1 MRALLALA
9 LLVWSA
15 PLLAQSSD
23 PDSESM
29 TAEQF
34 EASLDF
40 QQGDIPL
47 GDGVATLHVPEGY
60 RYLAP
65 DDAARLLTEGWGNP
79 PGGSTLGMLFPADV
93 SPLNDEGWGVVIT
106 FDEDGYV
113 DDEEAAEIDYAKLL
127 REMREGMAE
136 ENEERARLG
145 YESLALIGWA
155 APPRYDSAANKLYWA
170 KELKF
175 GDAEDH
181 TLNYNIRVLGRRGVL
196 VLNAVA
202 SMDQLEPIEADMRN
216 VLDLVEFNPGHRYAD
231 FVPGTDKVAAY
242 GIGALIAGKVAAK
255 AGFFKVILAGLLAMK
270 KVVIVAVLGIGA
282 AIRGFFQRR
291 RAQTA

>member
-1 MRALLALA
+1 
-9 LLVWSA
+9 
-15 PLLAQSSD
+15 
-23 PDSESM
+23 M

-93 SPLNDEGWGVVIT
+93 SPLSDEGWGVVIT

-255 AGFFKVILAGLLAMK
+255 AGLFKVILAGLLAMK
-270 KVVIVAVLGIGA
+270 KFVIVAVLGIGA
-282 AIRGFFQRR
+282 VIKGFFQRR
-291 RAQTA
+291 KAQTA

>member
-1 MRALLALA
+1 MRALFAVVLLLSTHPVLAF
-9 LLVWSA
+9 
-15 PLLAQSSD
+15 AQSSE
-23 PDSESM
+23 PEPM

-40 QQGDIPL
+40 RQGDITL
-47 GDGVATLHVPEGY
+47 ADGVATIHVSERY
-60 RYLAP
+60 RYLGP

-79 PGGSTLGMLFPADV
+79 PGGETLGMLFPADI
-93 SPLNDEGWGVVIT
+93 SPLSEEGWGVVIT

-113 DDEEAAEIDYAKLL
+113 EDDEAAEIDYAKLL
-127 REMREGMAE
+127 DEMREGMAE
-136 ENEERARLG
+136 ENEERERLG
-145 YESLALIGWA
+145 YETLSLVGWA
-155 APPRYDSAANKLYWA
+155 APPHYDSAANKLYWA
-170 KELKF
+170 KELRF
-175 GDAEDH
+175 GDADVN

-202 SMDQLEPIEADMRN
+202 SMDQLEPIEADMQH

-231 FVPGTDKVAAY
+231 FIPGTDRVAAY

-255 AGFFKVILAGLLAMK
+255 AGFFKVLLAGLLAMK
-270 KVVIVAVLGIGA
+270 KLVVVAVLGIGA

-291 RAQTA
+291 KTQTA

>member
-23 PDSESM
+23 PDSEAM

-40 QQGDIPL
+40 RQGDIPL

-60 RYLAP
+60 RYLGP

-93 SPLNDEGWGVVIT
+93 SPLSDEGWGVVIT

-113 DDEEAAEIDYAKLL
+113 DDEEAAEIDYATLL

-136 ENEERARLG
+136 ENEERVRLG
-145 YESLALIGWA
+145 YETLALIGWA

-255 AGFFKVILAGLLAMK
+255 AGLFKVILAGLLAMK
-270 KVVIVAVLGIGA
+270 KFVIVAVLGIGA
-282 AIRGFFQRR
+282 VIKGLLQRR
-291 RAQTA
+291 RTQTT

>member
-1 MRALLALA
+1 MRAILAVSLLL
-9 LLVWSA
+9 SA
-15 PLLAQSSD
+15 QPLLAQSAE
-23 PDSESM
+23 PDAEAM

-34 EASLDF
+34 EASLNY
-40 QQGDIPL
+40 QQGDITIA
-47 GDGVATLHVPEGY
+47 DGVATLHVSDGY
-60 RYLAP
+60 RYLGP

-79 PGGSTLGMLFPADV
+79 PGGRTLGMLFPADV
-93 SPLNDEGWGVVIT
+93 SPLSEEGWGVVIT

-113 DDEEAAEIDYAKLL
+113 DDEEAAEIDYASLL

-136 ENEERARLG
+136 ENEERERLG
-145 YESLALIGWA
+145 YETLTLVGWA

-170 KELKF
+170 KELHF
-175 GDAEDH
+175 SGSEGN
-181 TLNYNIRVLGRRGVL
+181 TLNYNIRALGRRGVL

-231 FVPGTDKVAAY
+231 YVPGTDKVAAY

-255 AGFFKVILAGLLAMK
+255 AGLFKVILAGLVAMK
-270 KVVIVAVLGIGA
+270 KFVIIAVLGIGA
-282 AIRGFFQRR
+282 VIKGFFQRR
-291 RAQTA
+291 RAQAA

>member
-9 LLVWSA
+9 LLVWSP

-23 PDSESM
+23 PDAM

-34 EASLDF
+34 EASLDY

-65 DDAARLLTEGWGNP
+65 DDAARLLTDGWGNP

-93 SPLNDEGWGVVIT
+93 SPLSDEGWGVVIT

-113 DDEEAAEIDYAKLL
+113 DDEEAAEIDYASLL

-136 ENEERARLG
+136 ENEERTRLG
-145 YESLALIGWA
+145 YETLTLIGWA

-202 SMDQLEPIEADMRN
+202 SMDQLEPIEADMRD
-216 VLDLVEFNPGHRYAD
+216 VLGLVEFNPGHRYAD

-270 KVVIVAVLGIGA
+270 KFVIVAVLGIGA
-282 AIRGFFQRR
+282 ALRGWLRGRR
-291 RAQTA
+291 TQTAG